1 MSFMRSIKALLI
13 DLEERLYIGDK
24 PIERAIEALEFLRSK
39 GYKIRFI
46 TNTTKRCRKTLCE
59 RLNRPGLLHQ

>member
-13 DLEERLYIGDK
+13 DLEGRLHIGDK

-39 GYKIRFI
+39 GYKITFY
-46 TNTTKRCRKTLCE
+46 N
-59 RLNRPGLLHQ
+59 